1 MPNRTVFRVSLAAIA
16 ATVGVIATGPF
27 GGRVHAGVSL
37 LLAIALIAL
46 AVLRRDRFASLSVGL
61 FVVIGGLARLM
72 KLSPWAAVGHEVL
85 APALLS
91 LVCFIA
97 VDAWPGTDLTVE
109 DSGKPTVWALARI
122 TPPAILLQVFMG
134 ALYRHAITNVALHVV
149 GAMFVGGLIMFAGI
163 SVMILPGVGKALR
176 RVSGALLG
184 VTVVQFMLGIYAY
197 VSRITAEENGVVAGV
212 SHVAV
217 SHIVTGGLTMG
228 LSVVLA
234 ILVYRYVRPAEAVA
248 V

>member
-97 VDAWPGTDLTVE
+97 VDAWPGTDVTVE

-134 ALYRHAITNVALHVV
+134 AMYRHAITNVALHVV

-197 VSRITAEENGVVAGV
+197 VSRITAEENGVVAGI

-248 V
+248 A

>member
-1 MPNRTVFRVSLAAIA
+1 MPNRLEFRVCLFAIA

-27 GGRVHAGVSL
+27 GGRLHAGVSVL
-37 LLAIALIAL
+37 MAVALIAL
-46 AVLRRDRFASLSVGL
+46 AALRRDRLAFLGVGL
-61 FVVIGGLARLM
+61 FLASGGVARLM
-72 KLSPWAAVGHEVL
+72 KTSPWAAVGHEVL

-91 LVCFIA
+91 LVCFMA
-97 VDAWPGTDLTVE
+97 VQAWPGSDVMVE
-109 DSGKPTVWALARI
+109 DSGKPSVWALARI

-163 SVMILPGVGKALR
+163 SVMILPGVGKALQR
-176 RVSGALLG
+176 ISGALLG
-184 VTVVQFMLGIYAY
+184 VTVLQFMLGIYAY

-234 ILVYRYVRPAEAVA
+234 ILVYRYVRPAEAVTA
-248 V
+248 